1 MKTDKIRTAVLEKAQ
16 GEADEITA
24 NARVKAEEL
33 ITNAK
38 GQKRKRLEEEK
49 IKVTSDARREAS
61 RILAQS
67 SLKARQEILREKDSV
82 IKEVIA
88 RVKKDLL
95 GKAMDERTL
104 TNIIDET
111 MKAFETEDKLRLL
124 VSPRDIAVARKIV
137 EENEGMRERITEIVE
152 FDCMGGVMAE
162 STDGMVSIDN
172 TFDMRLEMLIPK
184 ILPQIG
190 RELFGDDEN

>member
-38 GQKRKRLEEEK
+38 EQKRKRLEEEK

-61 RILAQS
+61 RIIAQS

-137 EENEGMRERITEIVE
+137 EENDGIRERITEIVE